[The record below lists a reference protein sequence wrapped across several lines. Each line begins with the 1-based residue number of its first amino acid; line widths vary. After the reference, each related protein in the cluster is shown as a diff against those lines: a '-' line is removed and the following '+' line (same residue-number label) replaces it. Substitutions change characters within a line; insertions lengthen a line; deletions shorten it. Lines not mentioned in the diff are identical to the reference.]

1 MKYLLIF
8 CLFIGGANI
17 VFAQQQTAAQLRET
31 AKTLMQQGD
40 FDNAILTLTRAR
52 QQEPKNIEVMKDLS
66 FVNYL
71 KRDFGKAIEI
81 GKELIENSAAD
92 QQSFQILGLSY
103 KAIAS
108 YKDCAKLYKTAL
120 NKFPNSGVIYNE
132 YAELL
137 AIENNMDEAIMHWEK
152 GIETDPNYS
161 SNYYNATMY
170 YMRSKNWIR
179 ALLYGELF
187 LNIESYSTRTEEI
200 KTRLFEAYK
209 NLFAPGA
216 ADQLLNAKTTTA
228 FEKAVLGL
236 FAKTASGMKGGIT
249 VESIIAIRTLFI
261 VEWLQ
266 GKQQLYPFRLFDHQQ
281 YLLNNGL
288 FEAYNYWLFSTS
300 LNPDAYQVWQNT
312 HSKEFAGYKAFQ
324 QSRVF
329 KIPAGQYYFSR

>member
-8 CLFIGGANI
+8 CLFIGGSNL

-40 FDNAILTLTRAR
+40 FDNSILTLIRAR

-71 KRDFGKAIEI
+71 KRDFAKAIEI
-81 GKELIENSAAD
+81 GKELIENPAAD

-103 KAIAS
+103 KAVAA

-137 AIENNMDEAIMHWEK
+137 AIENNMDDAIVQWEK
-152 GIETDPNYS
+152 GIESDPNYS

-179 ALLYGELF
+179 VLLYGELF

-209 NLFAPGA
+209 NLLAPA
-216 ADQLLNAKTTTA
+216 VADQLLKAKTTTA

-236 FAKTASGMKGGIT
+236 LTKTAAGTKGALT

-288 FEAYNYWLFSTS
+288 FEAYNYWLFSTA
-300 LNPDAYQVWQNT
+300 LNADAYQVWQNT
-312 HSKEFAGYKAFQ
+312 HTKESAGYKAFQ

>member
-8 CLFIGGANI
+8 CLFIGGSKTI
-17 VFAQQQTAAQLRET
+17 FAQQQTAAQLRET
-31 AKTLMQQGD
+31 AKILMQQGD
-40 FDNAILTLTRAR
+40 FDNAILALTRAR

-81 GKELIENSAAD
+81 GKELVENPAAD

-108 YKDCAKLYKTAL
+108 YKDCAKLYKTGL

-216 ADQLLNAKTTTA
+216 ADQLLNVKTTTA

-236 FAKTASGMKGGIT
+236 FVKTASGMKGGIM

-300 LNPDAYQVWQNT
+300 LNADTYQVWQNT
-312 HSKEFAGYKAFQ
+312 HSKEFTGYKAFQ